1 MRSIGALFDPTA
13 ESAYFYNA
21 LFPNDFDLLIFVNST
36 TASTLVAF
44 TF

>member
-21 LFPNDFDLLIFVNST
+21 LFPNDFDLLVFVNAT
-36 TASTLVAF
+36 TASTLLF
-44 TF
+44 